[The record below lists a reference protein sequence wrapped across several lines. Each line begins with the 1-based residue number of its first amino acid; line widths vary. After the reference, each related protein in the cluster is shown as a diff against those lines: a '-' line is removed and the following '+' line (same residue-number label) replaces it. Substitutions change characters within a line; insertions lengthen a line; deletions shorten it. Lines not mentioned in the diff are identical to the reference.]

1 MNKKVVKLGVVGL
14 RRGLVAK
21 HLIKYDTVELCAI
34 CDRDE
39 QTLKEAM
46 TEISEAQR
54 KAGKE
59 YPVAMFSSFDELLE
73 SDVDAFYIA
82 TGANSHVPYVI
93 RAMEKGKHVISE
105 VPAIDSVEEAKALK
119 DCVKAHPEL
128 KYMLAENCLY
138 WAFLET
144 WRQMYRDGMLGEAV
158 YAEGTYLHGMDWMK
172 KDPSKI
178 NKNKWRYSY
187 PAIKYLT
194 HSLGPILDITDD
206 RCVSVSCMI
215 PDVEYDPNGDK
226 AKNGV
231 ALFRTEK
238 GAVIRILIVFGAYS
252 GYGHRYMIIGTA
264 GCVEND
270 PTKPLEEAY
279 SYASM
284 RAVDGSMYRK
294 LEIPVTLMAEGEEE
308 TRGRGEIKM
317 LREFV
322 SCILNDTPS
331 PIDVD
336 KAINMSLP
344 GIVAY
349 ESSLRGGELL
359 TIPKI

>member
-1 MNKKVVKLGVVGL
+1 MNKKTVKLGVVGL
-14 RRGLVAK
+14 KRGLVAK
-21 HLIKYDTVELCAI
+21 QIIKFDGVELRAI

-39 QTLKEAM
+39 NTLQKAAA
-46 TEISEAQR
+46 EISEEQAR
-54 KAGKE
+54 VGKT
-59 YPVAMFSSFDELLE
+59 YPVSAFSSFDELIE
-73 SDVDAFYIA
+73 SDIDAVYIA
-82 TGANSHVPYVI
+82 TEADKHVPYVVK
-93 RAMEKGKHVISE
+93 AMEAGKHVISE
-105 VPAIDSVEEAKALK
+105 VPAIDSLEEARILK
-119 DCVKAHPEL
+119 ECVTSHPEL
-128 KYMLAENCLY
+128 KYMLAENCFY

-172 KDPSKI
+172 KQPSIFKD
-178 NKNKWRYSY
+178 KSWRDNY

-194 HSLGPILDITDD
+194 HSLGPILDIIDD
-206 RCVSVSCMI
+206 RCVSVSCMM
-215 PDVEYDPNGDK
+215 PDVEYNPENSIQ
-226 AKNGV
+226 KNGI
-231 ALFRTEK
+231 ALFKTEK
-238 GAVIRILIVFGAYS
+238 GAVIRILICFNAYV

-270 PTKPLEEAY
+270 PTKPLEEAL

-284 RAVDGSMYRK
+284 REVDGSLYRK

-317 LREFV
+317 LRDFI
-322 SCILNDTPS
+322 SCIQNDTES

-344 GIVAY
+344 GIIAH
-349 ESSLRGGELL
+349 ESALRGGELME
-359 TIPKI
+359 IPQI